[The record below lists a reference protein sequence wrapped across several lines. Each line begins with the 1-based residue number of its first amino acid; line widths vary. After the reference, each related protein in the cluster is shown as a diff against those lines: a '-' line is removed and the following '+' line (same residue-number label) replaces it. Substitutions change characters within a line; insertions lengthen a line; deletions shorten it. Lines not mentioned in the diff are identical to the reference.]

1 MLGQSIQQKQ
11 DTLQLTIKRTAIN
24 SYGRLGSLYDGC
36 QDQIVGILDIT
47 FEESL
52 IQFYHKTRCILE
64 KGDKNHK
71 RNLLEL
77 INIDEQLRLSLL
89 LNLTSKTGIAEIID
103 YPYIINEYTRI
114 LHYTYIDREER
125 FPDEIEKIRERL
137 ESCLTKT
144 NATHL
149 ITGICWGIDIIVILQ
164 LPQEDNIVTMI
175 DVILEKY
182 RAYLNGDCNDFKL
195 TRDDVNS
202 YKHIINTK
210 IYSNIPAITEMTTLH
225 NIFHSISRLRTDP
238 TKYQQLYYILCPISN
253 TSYTHVDSI
262 KNIHFEQYLYEVS
275 ISMKIIERCF
285 KEDMPNLLCG
295 HFKERYSN
303 AYKQWL
309 DIKNE
314 YRNLI
319 EQLAKLIIE
328 IRYSQN
334 QNIILDKIL
343 NNKTQIIL
351 KNNISDLFQDV
362 IDLNKKGHLITDL
375 ARQNIQYCNVIER
388 KVDKNDNEDT
398 MKRKLI
404 IDENTDRILCSNDLL
419 NKQNSIQ
426 FKKLHNDL
434 IDELD
439 NNSKARLIYADFSYS
454 TYELYDIIILP
465 TIKNDNKKN
474 KSKHK
479 EILSSIDNQNIS
491 ISPLTRTRLPVTS
504 SKLSTMETIN
514 ILLLGETGVGKTT
527 FINALVNY
535 LTFKTFEKAQSE
547 KPIVAIPV
555 SFRITTDDNG
565 QEYDIKLGNLDKLSN
580 ENFQYPGQS
589 VTQRCQSHI
598 YRLHNS
604 DETKLRFID
613 TPGFGDTRGIE
624 QDNLNMQ
631 HIIEYLNKF
640 KYLNAICIFLK
651 SNESRLNIYFR
662 SCLTQLFHLLGSN
675 SRHNIIFCFTNSR
688 STFYTPGNT
697 TSLIQHM
704 ISSFSISDIPFQKKN
719 TFCFDNESFRYLV
732 ALENKIQFN
741 NDEKQEYQISWLNST
756 NEAYRLIRYI
766 RKKLSPY
773 HIPNKFESIRSAEI
787 EIVQMIHP
795 ILETIRNILRKIIC
809 SNMNQLKVSFESD
822 LNDNSL
828 HKIENN
834 NYYINQNYP
843 HQPSPIEFLQDYK
856 SSIIEI
862 QNNMIEQ
869 LTLLCHVNVIFAY
882 FLLHIAHY
890 SQSDP
895 FLDGFLRMI
904 NEENIIYENRNRNY
918 INLQI
923 VEGLKKLTNNYK
935 QRIEILKLKL
945 DENILSNI
953 HQWIKYMHEYP
964 LISEYI
970 IDISQEN
977 LTNDNK
983 IISI

>member
-362 IDLNKKGHLITDL
+362 IDLNKKGHLISDL

-474 KSKHK
+474 KSKYK

-491 ISPLTRTRLPVTS
+491 TSPLTRTRLPVTS

-773 HIPNKFESIRSAEI
+773 YIPNKFESIRSAEI